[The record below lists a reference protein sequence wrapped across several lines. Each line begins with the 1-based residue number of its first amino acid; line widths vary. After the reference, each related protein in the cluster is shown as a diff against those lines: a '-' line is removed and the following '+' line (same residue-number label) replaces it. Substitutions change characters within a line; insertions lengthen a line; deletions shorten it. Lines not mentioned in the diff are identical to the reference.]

1 LADGLV
7 DPARPVVII
16 FRRTRL
22 PPEHWPGFAVFVLH
36 QGQQGTAIAWLRSA
50 GRLFGTLHVKDPYE
64 VLGVART
71 ATQDDIRKAYRRHA
85 KKLHPDINPG
95 DKAGEARFKEISAA
109 YELLS
114 DAEKRRRFDAG
125 EIDASGQEKPQQR
138 YYRDFA
144 GAGGAYDSDAG
155 FADFGGADDL
165 FAELLNRRRRVR
177 GADLHFRLAVDFLD
191 AVNGAS
197 RQVTLPDGG
206 SLNVTIPA
214 GIDDGQVL
222 RLRGKGAKAPGEG
235 EPGDALIEIA
245 VGRHRFFTREGDDI
259 HLELPI
265 TLKEAVL
272 GDRIRTPTPSG
283 DVMLSVPKGASSGR
297 VLRLKGKG
305 VQRAG
310 RHGDQLVK
318 LKIVLPERPDPEL
331 EAFVSS
337 WTPADYE
344 PRRSME

>member
-1 LADGLV
+1 
-7 DPARPVVII
+7 
-16 FRRTRL
+16 
-22 PPEHWPGFAVFVLH
+22 
-36 QGQQGTAIAWLRSA
+36 
-50 GRLFGTLHVKDPYE
+50 VKDPYE

-71 ATQDDIRKAYRRHA
+71 ATTDEIRKAYRKFA

-114 DAEKRRRFDAG
+114 DEEKRRRFDAG
-125 EIDASGQEKPQQR
+125 EIDASGAERPQQR

-144 GAGGAYDSDAG
+144 GAGAGGAYESNAG
-155 FADFGGADDL
+155 FADFGGAEDL
-165 FAELLNRRRRVR
+165 FAEFFNRRRRVR
-177 GADLHFRLAVDFLD
+177 GADLHFRLAIDFLD
-191 AVNGAS
+191 AVNGATK
-197 RQVTLPDGG
+197 QVTLPDGG
-206 SLNVTIPA
+206 TLSVAIPA
-214 GIDDGQVL
+214 GIDDGQTL
-222 RLRGKGAKAPGEG
+222 RLRGKGASAPQKGGGEG

-245 VGRHRFFTREGDDI
+245 VDRHRFFTREGDDI

-272 GDRIRTPTPSG
+272 GAKVRTPTPSG
-283 DVMLSVPKGASSGR
+283 AVILAVPKNTSSGR
-297 VLRLKGKG
+297 ILRLKGKG

-318 LKIVLPERPDPEL
+318 LKIVLPERSDPEL
-331 EAFVSS
+331 EAFASS
-337 WTPADYE
+337 WAPSSDYD

>member
-1 LADGLV
+1 M
-7 DPARPVVII
+7 
-16 FRRTRL
+16 
-22 PPEHWPGFAVFVLH
+22 
-36 QGQQGTAIAWLRSA
+36 
-50 GRLFGTLHVKDPYE
+50 KDPYE
-64 VLGVART
+64 VLGVDRK

-114 DAEKRRRFDAG
+114 DEDKRRRFDAG
-125 EIDASGQEKPQQR
+125 EIDASGQERPQQR

-144 GAGGAYDSDAG
+144 GGGNGGAGAYESSAG
-155 FADFGGADDL
+155 FADFEGAEDL
-165 FAELLNRRRRVR
+165 FAEFFSRRRRVR
-177 GADLHFRLAVDFLD
+177 GADLHFRLAIDFLD
-191 AVNGAS
+191 AVNGATKH
-197 RQVTLPDGG
+197 VTLPDGG
-206 SLNVTIPA
+206 ALSVSIPA
-214 GIDDGQVL
+214 GIDDGHVL
-222 RLRGKGAKAPGEG
+222 RLKGKGARPRPAEGVGEG

-245 VGRHRFFTREGDDI
+245 VDGHRFFTREGDDI

-265 TLKEAVL
+265 TLREAVL
-272 GDRIRTPTPSG
+272 GAKIRTPTPSG
-283 DVMLSVPKGASSGR
+283 PVMLSVPKNASSGR

-318 LKIVLPERPDPEL
+318 LKIVLPDQPDAEL
-331 EAFVSS
+331 EAFVSG
-337 WTPADYE
+337 WNPAGD

>member
-1 LADGLV
+1 V
-7 DPARPVVII
+7 
-16 FRRTRL
+16 T
-22 PPEHWPGFAVFVLH
+22 
-36 QGQQGTAIAWLRSA
+36 
-50 GRLFGTLHVKDPYE
+50 DPYE

-71 ATQDDIRKAYRRHA
+71 ATADEIRKAYRRLA

-114 DAEKRRRFDAG
+114 DEDKRRRYDAG
-125 EIDASGQEKPQQR
+125 EIDAAGQEKPQQR

-144 GAGGAYDSDAG
+144 GGGGAYDSDAG
-155 FADFGGADDL
+155 FAADDL

-191 AVNGAS
+191 AVNGAA
-197 RQVTLPDGG
+197 RQITLPDGG
-206 SLNVTIPA
+206 ALSVAIPA

-222 RLRGKGAKAPGEG
+222 RLRGKGARPPGEG

-245 VGRHRFFTREGDDI
+245 IDRHRFFTREGDDI
-259 HLELPI
+259 HLDLPI

-272 GDRIRTPTPSG
+272 GAKVRTPTPSG
-283 DVMLSVPKGASSGR
+283 AVMLSVPKNTSSGR
-297 VLRLKGKG
+297 ILRLKGKG

-318 LKIVLPERPDPEL
+318 LKIMLPEQPDPEL
-331 EAFVSS
+331 EAFASS
-337 WTPADYE
+337 WAPSPDYD
-344 PRRSME
+344 PRGSMA

>member
-1 LADGLV
+1 V
-7 DPARPVVII
+7 N
-16 FRRTRL
+16 
-22 PPEHWPGFAVFVLH
+22 
-36 QGQQGTAIAWLRSA
+36 
-50 GRLFGTLHVKDPYE
+50 DPYE

-71 ATQDDIRKAYRRHA
+71 ATQDDIRKAYRKHA

-95 DKAGEARFKEISAA
+95 DKVGEALFKEISAA

-114 DAEKRRRFDAG
+114 DEEKRRRFDAG
-125 EIDASGQEKPQQR
+125 EIDAAGQEKPRQR
-138 YYRDFA
+138 YYRDFAGA

-177 GADLHFRLAVDFLD
+177 GADLHFRLAIDFLD

-222 RLRGKGAKAPGEG
+222 RLRGKGAKPPGEG

-245 VGRHRFFTREGDDI
+245 VDRHRYFTREGDDI

-265 TLKEAVL
+265 TLNEAVL
-272 GDRIRTPTPSG
+272 GAKVRTPTPSG
-283 DVMLSVPKGASSGR
+283 PVMLSVPKNASSGR

-318 LKIVLPERPDPEL
+318 LKIVLPEQTDPEL
-331 EAFVSS
+331 EAFVSR
-337 WTPADYE
+337 WTPPSDYE